1 MGSRKNDMH
10 GSIWTKN
17 DQSGRQRVK
26 LPCFAFVHLLFTAT
40 CSPMYS
46 PVNQT
51 NRFFHGFLSDAVEI
65 TLLRQLFTSGSVNI
79 VE

>member
-1 MGSRKNDMH
+1 MH

-17 DQSGRQRVK
+17 DQSRRQRVE
-26 LPCFAFVHLLFTAT
+26 LHCFSKDPTVVHLLFTAT
-40 CSPMYS
+40 CSPMNS

-51 NRFFHGFLSDAVEI
+51 NRFFYGFLSDSVEI
-65 TLLRQLFTSGSVNI
+65 TLLKQLFTSGSVNI